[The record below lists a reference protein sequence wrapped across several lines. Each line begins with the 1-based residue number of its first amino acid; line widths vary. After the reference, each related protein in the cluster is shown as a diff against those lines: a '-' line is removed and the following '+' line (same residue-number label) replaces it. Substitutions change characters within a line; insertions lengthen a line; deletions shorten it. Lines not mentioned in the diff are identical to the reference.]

1 MGDSLDLKGEPTDII
16 NGFKTSCLLIS
27 GLIGLYIRTKL
38 FEQEVKKYRMSYTMF
53 KHAKLS
59 YIDIKGRDGI
69 SNNESS
75 SNIII
80 SPQEVIIK
88 KQNVYRNLGIS
99 ALDEA
104 SLWYISNNEQEL
116 EKPIGG

>member
-1 MGDSLDLKGEPTDII
+1 M
-16 NGFKTSCLLIS
+16 FKEKPALLIS